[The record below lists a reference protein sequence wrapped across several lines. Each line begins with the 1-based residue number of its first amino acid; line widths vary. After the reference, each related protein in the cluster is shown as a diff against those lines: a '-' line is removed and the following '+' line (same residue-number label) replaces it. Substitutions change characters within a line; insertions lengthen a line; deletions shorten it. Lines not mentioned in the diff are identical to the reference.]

1 MFIYNK
7 SKIKEYVLNY
17 LNNHI
22 NEDYLKD
29 FHFIIFT
36 NDKAELL
43 KEIQKQINN
52 INHGIL

>member
-29 FHFIIFT
+29 FHFV
-36 NDKAELL
+36 DLYE
-43 KEIQKQINN
+43 
-52 INHGIL
+52 

>member
-1 MFIYNK
+1 MSSYNK
-7 SKIKEYVLNY
+7 SKIKEYV

-29 FHFIIFT
+29 FHFIIFM
-36 NDKAELL
+36 NYKFKAELL